1 MTLEETI
8 RGYIYTAVDNYLEE
22 HLEHILRQRNNNQ
35 SYVSEYIT
43 EELLDEYLNEHAYV
57 TRDDVKEEINGAD
70 VRIESVYL
78 SA

>member
-43 EELLDEYLNEHAYV
+43 EELLDKYLNEHDYM